1 MLKKYGEK
9 TDNPSIRICINKIE
23 NKIKKTKTW
32 YYFDFLTAVAMKL
45 LRSTKSKIG
54 NVKNV
59 QYLKTNEVALVHC
72 NIVSKIYQQSSRL
85 LCVFLP
91 NKSLVIY

>member
-1 MLKKYGEK
+1 
-9 TDNPSIRICINKIE
+9 
-23 NKIKKTKTW
+23 
-32 YYFDFLTAVAMKL
+32 MKL

-72 NIVSKIYQQSSRL
+72 NIVSKIYQQSSRV